1 MRTLGST
8 GERGHIDAFKTYAIL
23 AYTFVAYQ
31 AWKKSLFPLRR
42 IFITSISSFRRSSST
57 ASTASTASSASVA
70 HGGGGGGHGYF
81 SSVESSVS
89 SAAGVTAGGV
99 GGGGAG
105 NPARGRHGP
114 HDSRDSG
121 VSSGSSQAWD
131 SIIMSKLCGNCQL
144 LFLTMHRTTANAPLR
159 WRRRWRFPGELCGS
173 SCTGESRSCPGQKKK
188 PLCYNWMR
196 EWGEKERRSEGGI
209 FFKRQGKKGKAWA

>member
-131 SIIMSKLCGNCQL
+131 STISKLCGNCQL
-144 LFLTMHRTTANAPLR
+144 LFLCRTTASAPLR
-159 WRRRWRFPGELCGS
+159 WRRRWRFPGELHGT
-173 SCTGESRSCPGQKKK
+173 SCTGESRSCPGQKKS
-188 PLCYNWMR
+188 PSVII
-196 EWGEKERRSEGGI
+196 G
-209 FFKRQGKKGKAWA
+209 